1 MQNNFWSFINIDMH
15 IPLSTTNYEDL
26 IENALWIVVD
36 AWAKQPNNDD
46 AEINLNI
53 YNKVFL
59 GHLKEE
65 LSKTHVYKEDKIV
78 QLRCKNVINF
88 MQSEEG
94 QIDHR
99 FEEFKHINNQED
111 LFKHILENSYM
122 DLVICGLHYGK
133 CITTTATILSDAI
146 SIHEENNQPTLPG
159 RKLFIKRDMC
169 CLWPNDEISMH
180 DRVYKQMDLEL
191 I

>member
-1 MQNNFWSFINIDMH
+1 MH

-26 IENALWIVVD
+26 VENGLWIVVD
-36 AWAKQPNNDD
+36 AWSNQPNNDD

-65 LSKTHVYKEDKIV
+65 LSKTHVYKDDKIV
-78 QLRCKNVINF
+78 QLRCKNIINF

-94 QIDHR
+94 ELDPRFKEYIHID
-99 FEEFKHINNQED
+99 NQED
-111 LFKHILENSYM
+111 LYNYILDNSCM
-122 DLVICGLHYGK
+122 DLIICGLHYGK
-133 CITTTATILSDAI
+133 CITSTATILLDAI
-146 SIHEENNQPTLPG
+146 KIHDENQEPILPQ

-169 CLWPNDEISMH
+169 CLWPNDEITMH
-180 DRVYKQMDLEL
+180 DRVYKQMELEL

>member
-1 MQNNFWSFINIDMH
+1 MH
-15 IPLSTTNYEDL
+15 IPLATTNYEDL
-26 IENALWIVVD
+26 IDNALWIVVD
-36 AWAKQPNNDD
+36 AWAQQPDIDD
-46 AEINLNI
+46 AEIDLNI

-65 LSKTHVYKEDKIV
+65 LRKTHVYKDDKIV
-78 QLRCKNVINF
+78 QLKCKNVINF

-94 QIDHR
+94 EIDPR
-99 FEEFKHINNQED
+99 FKEFLHINNQED
-111 LFKHILENSYM
+111 LIKYIADNGKKN
-122 DLVICGLHYGK
+122 LVICGLHYGK
-133 CITTTATILSDAI
+133 CITTTATILLDAI
-146 SIHEENNQPTLPG
+146 KIHKEDQEPLLPG
-159 RKLFIKRDMC
+159 RRLFIKRDMC

>member
-1 MQNNFWSFINIDMH
+1 MH

-26 IENALWIVVD
+26 VENGLWIVVD
-36 AWAKQPNNDD
+36 PWSKQPNHDD
-46 AEINLNI
+46 AEMNLNI

-65 LSKTHVYKEDKIV
+65 LTKTHVYKDDRIV
-78 QLRCKNVINF
+78 EIKCKNVINF
-88 MQSEEG
+88 MQSPEG
-94 QIDHR
+94 QIDPR
-99 FEEFKHINNQED
+99 FLEYTHIDNQES
-111 LFKHILENSYM
+111 LCSYILDNSFM
-122 DLVICGLHYGK
+122 DLIICGLHYGK
-133 CITTTATILSDAI
+133 CVTTTATILLDAI
-146 SIHEENNQPTLPG
+146 NIHKENQEPTLPQ

-180 DRVYKQMDLEL
+180 DRVYKQMALEL

>member
-1 MQNNFWSFINIDMH
+1 MH
-15 IPLSTTNYEDL
+15 IPISTTNYEDL
-26 IENALWIVVD
+26 IENGLWIVVD
-36 AWAKQPNNDD
+36 AWSKQPNADEGD
-46 AEINLNI
+46 INLNQ
-53 YNKVFL
+53 YNNVFL

-65 LSKTHVYKEDKIV
+65 LSKTHVYKDDKIV
-78 QLRCKNVINF
+78 QLRCKNIINF

-94 QIDHR
+94 QIDPR
-99 FEEFKHINNQED
+99 FQEYMHINNQED
-111 LFKHILENSYM
+111 LIQYIN
-122 DLVICGLHYGK
+122 DTAAINIVVCGLHYGK
-133 CITTTATILSDAI
+133 CITTTATILLDAI
-146 SIHEENNQPTLPG
+146 MIHNENQEPKLPG

>member
-1 MQNNFWSFINIDMH
+1 MYGAFLWPINTVMH
-15 IPLSTTNYEDL
+15 IPLATTNYEDL
-26 IENALWIVVD
+26 IDNALWIVVD
-36 AWAKQPNNDD
+36 AWAQQPDIDD
-46 AEINLNI
+46 AEIDLNI

-65 LSKTHVYKEDKIV
+65 LRKTHVYKDDKIV
-78 QLRCKNVINF
+78 QLKCKNVINF

-94 QIDHR
+94 EIDPR
-99 FEEFKHINNQED
+99 FKEFLHINNQED
-111 LFKHILENSYM
+111 LIKYIADNGKKN
-122 DLVICGLHYGK
+122 LVICGLHYGK
-133 CITTTATILSDAI
+133 CITTTATILLDAI
-146 SIHEENNQPTLPG
+146 KIHKEDQEPLLPG
-159 RKLFIKRDMC
+159 RRLFIKRDMC

>member
-1 MQNNFWSFINIDMH
+1 MH
-15 IPLSTTNYEDL
+15 IPLASTDYEHL
-26 IENALWIVVD
+26 VENALWIVVD
-36 AWAKQPNNDD
+36 AWNNQPSTDD
-46 AEINLNI
+46 AELNLNI

-78 QLRCKNVINF
+78 QLKCKNVVNF
-88 MQSEEG
+88 MQSDEG
-94 QIDHR
+94 ELDHR
-99 FEEFKHINNQED
+99 FKEFILIDNQED
-111 LFKHILENSYM
+111 LFKHILDNSFI
-122 DLVICGLHYGK
+122 DIVICGLHYGK

-146 SIHEENNQPTLPG
+146 NIHEENNQPILPD
-159 RKLFIKRDMC
+159 RNLFIKRDMC
-169 CLWPNDEISMH
+169 CLWPDDEITMH

>member
-1 MQNNFWSFINIDMH
+1 MH

-36 AWAKQPNNDD
+36 AWCKQPNSDD

-78 QLRCKNVINF
+78 QIKCKNIVNF
-88 MQSEEG
+88 MQSHEG
-94 QIDHR
+94 QIDPR
-99 FEEFKHINNQED
+99 FVEYKHIDNQEE
-111 LFKHILENSYM
+111 LCEYILENSFK

-146 SIHEENNQPTLPG
+146 SIHEENNQPILPD

>member
-1 MQNNFWSFINIDMH
+1 MH

-26 IENALWIVVD
+26 VENGLWIVVD
-36 AWAKQPNNDD
+36 AWSKQPDNDD

-94 QIDHR
+94 ELDHR
-99 FEEFKHINNQED
+99 FQEYIHIDNQED
-111 LFKHILENSYM
+111 LYNYILDNSYM
-122 DLVICGLHYGK
+122 DLIVCGLHYGK
-133 CITTTATILSDAI
+133 CVTTTATILLDAI
-146 SIHEENNQPTLPG
+146 KIHNENQEPILPQ

-169 CLWPNDEISMH
+169 CLWPNDEITMH